1 MRNHPHADFL
11 PAFAT
16 SNTPALIN
24 NGRCDYLSW
33 SSAQEY
39 LRSLPDAKLLYLD
52 GSGHNAYQDEP
63 KCYMAVVRSCEIEPF
78 RTRAPVHLT
87 ITKGHAEPVSLH
99 GDIWRVLGGS
109 SFELYRYIG
118 ASQRNDELNG
128 LTFLKQLPIFIGT
141 RENSET

>member
-1 MRNHPHADFL
+1 
-11 PAFAT
+11 
-16 SNTPALIN
+16 
-24 NGRCDYLSW
+24 
-33 SSAQEY
+33 
-39 LRSLPDAKLLYLD
+39 
-52 GSGHNAYQDEP
+52 
-63 KCYMAVVRSCEIEPF
+63 MAVVRSCEIEPF